1 VSAPVDHPAPA
12 DVRVEA
18 TLARLE
24 AIVRDLEREDLP
36 LDDALALFEEGVAQ
50 VRAATTSLERAEAR
64 VGQLV
69 EATDGALTVTSI
81 DGQE

>member
-1 VSAPVDHPAPA
+1 MTDPGTPDA

-24 AIVRDLEREDLP
+24 AIVRDLERDDLP
-36 LDDALALFEEGVAQ
+36 LDDALQLFEEGVTH
-50 VRAATTSLERAEAR
+50 VRAATASLQRAEAR

-69 EATDGALTVTSI
+69 EATDGALSVTPL
-81 DGQE
+81 DA